1 MQNSITERLQSTLAD
16 LKAKQ
21 QYRQLP
27 NLKHDGR
34 HVISDGKALLNIA
47 SNDYLG
53 LGGDTELQAEFLA
66 QVGQLSTTHTPKMSA
81 TSSRLLT
88 GNDIQLEALEEELQ
102 NWYHS
107 AIEK

>member
-16 LKAKQ
+16 LEAKQ

-34 HVISDGKALLNIA
+34 YVVSTSKALLNIA

-53 LGGDTELQAEFLA
+53 LGGDTELQAEFLC
-66 QVGQLSTTHTPKMSA
+66 
-81 TSSRLLT
+81 R
-88 GNDIQLEALEEELQ
+88 
-102 NWYHS
+102 
-107 AIEK
+107 